1 MCRWECQF
9 HGCWGFFEDLDW
21 VEWAVVEVAVLGEEA
36 SGVDVEGG
44 AVLVVLEARLKL
56 AKFSLKGIVSL
67 LIENG

>member
-1 MCRWECQF
+1 M
-9 HGCWGFFEDLDW
+9 
-21 VEWAVVEVAVLGEEA
+21 LGEEA

-56 AKFSLKGIVSL
+56 AKFSLKRIVSL